1 MEATM
6 LPLGCIWRIVNNMKN
21 ENEIFEIISNAGD
34 AYSFAFQALDA
45 VEERNYEEAE
55 RLLAEGR
62 KIIIKAHQT
71 QTNLLFNEC
80 SDNSGSSQ
88 VSLLMVH
95 SQDHLMNAMLML
107 DLTEKMISL
116 FKSRDSK

>member
-1 MEATM
+1 M
-6 LPLGCIWRIVNNMKN
+6 LPLAFLRRQVIKMKN

-45 VEERNYEEAE
+45 VEDKNYEEAE
-55 RLLAEGR
+55 KLLAEGR
-62 KIIIKAHQT
+62 KVIVKAHQT

-80 SDNSGSSQ
+80 SEDSKSSS

-107 DLTEKMISL
+107 DLTEKMIAI
-116 FKSRDSK
+116 FKSRDIEVV